1 MRHSLP
7 TPPKKVFCINT
18 CRRTK
23 PILGKTK
30 TEKQAGE
37 EGSGENPLTDRESQ
51 VKQMLKEEPTL
62 IRSEFCLHHL
72 IAECPQE
79 IL

>member
-1 MRHSLP
+1 M
-7 TPPKKVFCINT
+7 
-18 CRRTK
+18 
-23 PILGKTK
+23 GKTK

-62 IRSEFCLHHL
+62 IRSEFCLYHL